1 MSEICPQCW
10 KTMDLLHTC
19 GAERKS
25 KSDELDGF
33 EHRGTGLPLFTVIA
47 AGPLAG
53 IIVDLILPLPSSL
66 LHSALVSI
74 LGSALVAIL
83 WVAFK
88 YEGRKSPKFYFAN
101 LKNFLFAPNLLKM
114 YGSDDGKKVT
124 LAWSAMIAASMVVQ
138 IFLFTPGNASY
149 LAWQVSSQIDN
160 ASGANLKVTC
170 PSVHLFFYNE
180 RIECRVKTGLLGIS
194 VPARASLSPL
204 LGTAEIKVSLL

>member
-1 MSEICPQCW
+1 
-10 KTMDLLHTC
+10 
-19 GAERKS
+19 
-25 KSDELDGF
+25 
-33 EHRGTGLPLFTVIA
+33 
-47 AGPLAG
+47 
-53 IIVDLILPLPSSL
+53 
-66 LHSALVSI
+66 
-74 LGSALVAIL
+74 
-83 WVAFK
+83 
-88 YEGRKSPKFYFAN
+88 
-101 LKNFLFAPNLLKM
+101 M
-114 YGSDDGKKVT
+114 YGSDDGKRVT

-194 VPARASLSPL
+194 VPARASLSPW